1 MSWALYAKEGEQ
13 RLGRWLSCEEQEWRS
28 LDSGGRGSVLE
39 EGVDF
44 AKMEPRDGR
53 IVRHVLGSF

>member
-1 MSWALYAKEGEQ
+1 MKS
-13 RLGRWLSCEEQEWRS
+13 R
-28 LDSGGRGSVLE
+28 SGGAWTLGDASVPE